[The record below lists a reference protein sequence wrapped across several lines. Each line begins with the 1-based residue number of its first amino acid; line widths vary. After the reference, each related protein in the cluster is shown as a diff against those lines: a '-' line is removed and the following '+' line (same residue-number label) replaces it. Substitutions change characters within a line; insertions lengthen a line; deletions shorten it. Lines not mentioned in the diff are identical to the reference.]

1 MTMKN
6 KLKILIVED
15 EIFTAKSLKMDLENL
30 GMTVLQPVAKGE
42 DAIEIALKE
51 EPSLIFMDIRL
62 AGGLDGIEVVEQI
75 HLNKKIPVLF
85 MSGYATEYIQERA
98 RKVDYLAFI
107 EKPVSVSTIKKIL
120 ETFDN

>member
-1 MTMKN
+1 MKN

-51 EPSLIFMDIRL
+51 DPSLILMDIRL
-62 AGGLDGIEVVEQI
+62 AGALDGIEVVEQI
-75 HLNKKIPVLF
+75 HLKKEIPILF
-85 MSGYATEYIQERA
+85 MSGFATEYIQERA
-98 RKVDYLAFI
+98 SKVKHFGFL
-107 EKPVSVSTIKKIL
+107 EKPVSMNTIKKIL
-120 ETFDN
+120 ENFNN